1 MDNFLEEHGEIL
13 IYGIVSIIMIILIC
27 NVCQDKWRML
37 IPEYNNKQSKN
48 SSDFIRKNFEK
59 YPVIQSEDIIYV
71 ECMKQKFDFRKNVT
85 ARDCN
90 GRDISSRLIMYG
102 KVDMSKAGI
111 YKIKC
116 RVSDD
121 RELSCTKYINVIVE

>member
-27 NVCQDKWRML
+27 NVCQDKWSML

-48 SSDFIRKNFEK
+48 SSDFIRKNFKK
-59 YPVIQSEDIIYV
+59 YPVIQAEDIIYV
-71 ECMKQKFDFRKNVT
+71 ECMNEKFDFRKYVT

-90 GRDISSRLIMYG
+90 GMDISSRLIMYG
-102 KVDMSKAGI
+102 KVDTSKAGI